1 MLDDSVMFARRLR
14 ALGQPVTLRVVQDLP
29 HGFLSLSQLCR
40 ETRQASALCTEL
52 IHDILHPQE
61 EALQAPAAPA
71 SASLRKHRKLE
82 RTGHAGAAPYS
93 TAQDSSSETGPEGQ
107 GGALREDAAPPGS
120 MVKVPSPGT
129 RGHPA
134 GGSSAAGQP
143 SEAGSPSDPDLAASQ
158 DAGSSGGA
166 VGRGVGA

>member
-52 IHDILHPQE
+52 IREILLPQDE
-61 EALQAPAAPA
+61 IQPPPPAA
-71 SASLRKHRKLE
+71 SASFRKHRKLE
-82 RTGHAGAAPYS
+82 RTCPAGAAPS
-93 TAQDSSSETGPEGQ
+93 TGAQDNSTQIGQEGEGETLGGSAGPTGPAIKVVPD
-107 GGALREDAAPPGS
+107 ALGL
-120 MVKVPSPGT
+120 
-129 RGHPA
+129 PA
-134 GGSSAAGQP
+134 GSDSAAEQP
-143 SEAGSPSDPDLAASQ
+143 GEAGSHSSPDLTAVQ
-158 DAGSSGGA
+158 DTSSSGGA